1 MAALRTVCALVAA
14 LAVAG
19 LTACTDEPNPE
30 AAPAIVPGRPG
41 EPASTL
47 APGQANPLPP
57 NRPNAADIRYV
68 RDMIVHH
75 QQAIVMSRLAPER
88 AARDNVKRLADRLA
102 GSQRPE
108 IDMMNTWL
116 RGHDQPTVD
125 PEHAEHGSH
134 AMVGLATPAQLDA
147 LRAAR
152 GPDFDRLYL
161 QLMITHHEG
170 ALTMAREVQTAGM
183 DVRVQEMAD
192 DVVATQSDEINTMR
206 GLLG

>member
-1 MAALRTVCALVAA
+1 MAAMRTVCALAAA
-14 LAVAG
+14 LALSG
-19 LTACTDEPNPE
+19 LPACTQEPSADGP
-30 AAPAIVPGRPG
+30 PVLVPGRPG
-41 EPASTL
+41 ESAGTL
-47 APGQANPLPP
+47 APGQPNPLPA
-57 NRPNAADIRYV
+57 NRPNDADIRYV
-68 RDMIVHH
+68 QDMIVHH

-88 AARDNVKRLADRLA
+88 AARDDVRRLADRIA
-102 GSQRPE
+102 GTQRPE
-108 IDMMNTWL
+108 IDMMNSWL
-116 RGHDQPTVD
+116 RGHGRPTVD

-134 AMVGLATPAQLDA
+134 AMVGLATPAQLEA

-152 GPDFDRLYL
+152 GPEFDRLYL

-170 ALTMAREVQTAGM
+170 ALTMARAVQTAGM